1 MSQLQRE
8 KCVTGWWAIGM
19 SYLCTPGMT
28 SNLRLA
34 NASTFN
40 TLLHD
45 VTWCY
50 MMLHDVTCH
59 YQLWVLW
66 VEKFFRSKWQ
76 QLTAAHRIA
85 AWYAWT
91 NRSLRHWR
99 GNQPPGLK
107 LGSPPLRTQR
117 TPRTYQSL
125 PNITKDYQT
134 HQNKKGNLKRHV
146 NATWT
151 PPFLP
156 WRLRRPNLRNLL
168 HYKLL
173 RISMLYIYYIH
184 NVSHIHLA
192 SPYKHPI

>member
-45 VTWCY
+45 VAWCY
-50 MMLHDVTCH
+50 MPLLTVGIVSRT
-59 YQLWVLW
+59 V
-66 VEKFFRSKWQ
+66 FFSKQ
-76 QLTAAHRIA
+76 MTAAHGSSPDHGLIWLDEPLVETLAWQPA
-85 AWYAWT
+85 AWPEAWIT
-91 NRSLRHWR
+91 TLAYTENTE
-99 GNQPPGLK
+99 NTENIPI
-107 LGSPPLRTQR
+107 
-117 TPRTYQSL
+117 
-125 PNITKDYQT
+125 ITKDYQT

-168 HYKLL
+168 H
-173 RISMLYIYYIH
+173 
-184 NVSHIHLA
+184 
-192 SPYKHPI
+192 